1 MGSVARPRIV
11 NRSNDLEAEDLPE
24 QVTIGLREL
33 VGAAKK
39 GLLALSVGV
48 GLAVVQEL
56 FEAEV
61 TRLAG
66 PKGKHDPDRRAYR
79 HGQEDRQLTL
89 GGRRVQV
96 SKPRVRSVQ
105 DQEIELRTYRAFA
118 QRDLLTEA
126 ALGRMLAGLSTR
138 QYPVG
143 LEPMGKVEALATSKS
158 AISRRFIQGTEQKL
172 AELFGRDLSQL
183 DLVAIFIDGVEI
195 AEHCVV
201 VSLGVDMDG
210 RKHPLGLWEG
220 TTENKTVCNAL
231 LGNLI
236 ERGLNVEQPRL
247 FVIDGGKAIRAAVIS
262 TFGTYAVIHRCREH
276 KRRNVLEHL
285 PQAERMFVSRKLNKA
300 WSEPDARRA
309 EAQLRALA
317 KQLETKH
324 PGAAAS
330 LREGLEETLTVTR
343 LGLSGSLLDTFK
355 STNPIESMISIA
367 RDVTGNVKRWKNGK
381 MVVRWM
387 AAGLLDAEK
396 RFRRVKGYREMV
408 LLRRALR
415 KEYEGLASTRKSA

>member
-1 MGSVARPRIV
+1 MSSVPRPRIV
-11 NRSNDLEAEDLPE
+11 SRSNDLEAEDLPE

-33 VGAAKK
+33 VGAAKE

-66 PKGKHDPDRRAYR
+66 PKGKHDHDRRAYR
-79 HGQEDRQLTL
+79 HGQEDRQVTL

-105 DQEIELRTYRAFA
+105 DQEIELRTYHAFA
-118 QRDLLTEA
+118 KRDLLTEA

-138 QYPVG
+138 KYPVG
-143 LEPMGKVEALATSKS
+143 LEPMGQVEALATSKS

-201 VSLGVDMDG
+201 VCLGVDTDG

-231 LGNLI
+231 FGNLI
-236 ERGLNVEQPRL
+236 ERGLHVEQPRL

-262 TFGTYAVIHRCREH
+262 TFGRYAVIHRCREH

-285 PQAERMFVSRKLNKA
+285 PQAERTFVSRKLNKA
-300 WSEPDARRA
+300 WTEPDAKRA

-317 KQLETKH
+317 KHLETKH

-396 RFRRVKGYREMV
+396 RFRRVKGYRDMPMLRV
-408 LLRRALR
+408 ALRRHHQAL
-415 KEYEGLASTRKSA
+415 ESTRRSA

>member
-1 MGSVARPRIV
+1 
-11 NRSNDLEAEDLPE
+11 
-24 QVTIGLREL
+24 
-33 VGAAKK
+33 
-39 GLLALSVGV
+39 
-48 GLAVVQEL
+48 
-56 FEAEV
+56 
-61 TRLAG
+61 
-66 PKGKHDPDRRAYR
+66 
-79 HGQEDRQLTL
+79 
-89 GGRRVQV
+89 
-96 SKPRVRSVQ
+96 
-105 DQEIELRTYRAFA
+105 
-118 QRDLLTEA
+118 
-126 ALGRMLAGLSTR
+126 MLAGLSTR
-138 QYPVG
+138 RYSAG
-143 LEPMGKVEALATSKS
+143 LEPVGQVEARATSKS
-158 AISRRFIQGTEQKL
+158 AISHRFIQGTEQKL

-183 DLVAIFIDGVEI
+183 DLVAMFIDGVEI
-195 AEHCVV
+195 AEHCIVV
-201 VSLGVDMDG
+201 ALGVDAEG
-210 RKHPLGLWEG
+210 HKQPLGLWEG

-236 ERGLNVEQPRL
+236 ERGLHVEQPRL
-247 FVIDGGKAIRAAVIS
+247 FVIDGGKAIRAAVLS
-262 TFGTYAVIHRCREH
+262 TFGSYAVIHRCREH

-330 LREGLEETLTVTR
+330 LLEGLDETLTVTR

-396 RFRRVKGYREMV
+396 RFRRVKGCRDMPMLRV
-408 LLRRALR
+408 ALRRHHQAV
-415 KEYEGLASTRKSA
+415 EPTRRSA